1 MCFGSGSGGFAVGLG
16 LDRGFRAVWGLRIDM
31 GGGDRWRNE
40 RGDEGWGG
48 VDDDDDDDDN
58 DGDND
63 DEGVEEM
70 VTRVQG
76 HLIKVKKE

>member
-1 MCFGSGSGGFAVGLG
+1 
-16 LDRGFRAVWGLRIDM
+16 M